1 MLGQP
6 NCVTSLHSAR
16 LSLACTGAR
25 QEMRLLCECLMW
37 IFVIPLI
44 RTSTLVSLELAIIRE
59 VYTLFINRWDLL
71 KRQMFNIFGKKASI
85 MQNI

>member
-6 NCVTSLHSAR
+6 NCATRLHSAR
-16 LSLACTGAR
+16 MSLACTCAR

-44 RTSTLVSLELAIIRE
+44 STSILVTLELAIIRE
-59 VYTLFINRWDLL
+59 VYTLFY
-71 KRQMFNIFGKKASI
+71 
-85 MQNI
+85 